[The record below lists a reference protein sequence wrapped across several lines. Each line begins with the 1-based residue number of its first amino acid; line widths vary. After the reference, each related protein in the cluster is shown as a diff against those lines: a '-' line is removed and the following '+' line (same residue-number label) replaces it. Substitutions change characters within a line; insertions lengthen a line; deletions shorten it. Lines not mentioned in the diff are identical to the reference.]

1 MDVKGPLG
9 TTTIEEHTRLH
20 ARARSCTRRVLVK
33 GARGTGVC
41 MRAQAR
47 NADVPT
53 KLNLPFPGAN

>member
-20 ARARSCTRRVLVK
+20 ARAHSCTRRVLVK
-33 GARGTGVC
+33 GGTSVC

-53 KLNLPFPGAN
+53 KFNLRFPGVN